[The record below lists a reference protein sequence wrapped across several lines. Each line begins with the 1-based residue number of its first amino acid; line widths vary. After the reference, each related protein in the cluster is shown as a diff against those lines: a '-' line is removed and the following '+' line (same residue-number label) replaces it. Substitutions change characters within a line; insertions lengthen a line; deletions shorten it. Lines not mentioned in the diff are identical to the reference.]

1 MQKNCFHWENIIKTT
16 GLLSE
21 NAKLLNEKKRIIL
34 DNKTA
39 TFYALQTVEERLQK
53 SEIDLIKR
61 ISITLENR
69 NIRSKEQSSHKLHRK
84 NRSRERCYPLL
95 P

>member
-39 TFYALQTVEERLQK
+39 IFYALQTVEERLQK
-53 SEIDLIKR
+53 SEIDLIKK
-61 ISITLENR
+61 
-69 NIRSKEQSSHKLHRK
+69 NIHYSGKQKH
-84 NRSRERCYPLL
+84 P
-95 P
+95 